1 MGGVYFPESAGETN
15 NRRLTGTI
23 HALRVYK
30 RALSDAELEH
40 NRIVDEARFFG
51 NLPSWN
57 VQVAQGKYDASV
69 EAVGHYLVEGT
80 YTFTAEDAVADGK
93 TRRVTGYKLE
103 TWDDGTGDWGAPTSH
118 GGDSFTYTEG
128 AKVRLTWQ
136 WQGAGT
142 VLIVR

>member
-1 MGGVYFPESAGETN
+1 MFAPPVV
-15 NRRLTGTI
+15 
-23 HALRVYK
+23 RV
-30 RALSDAELEH
+30 S
-40 NRIVDEARFFG
+40 VV
-51 NLPSWN
+51 SWN
-57 VQVAQGKYDASV
+57 VQVAQGKFDASV

-103 TWDDGTGDWGAPTSH
+103 TWDDGTGDWGAPTYH